1 MRAIVD
7 SHLRVTGIPG
17 PLLGQLQAKSTCAN
31 PAYKTAVK
39 QGRSTWRIPQNIEVF
54 TESEDGWIF
63 PRGLTPLVVKAGV
76 PIEDVRTVAPLEL
89 SFTGELRDYQSK
101 AVQEIRQHG
110 SGLLQAPCGSGKT
123 VMLSALLAE
132 VGQRS
137 MVLCHTVDLARQLR
151 TELSKWLDRPVGL
164 LGGGV
169 DDLTGEVDVSTV
181 QSLYS
186 DDRRSSLADRYGLIA
201 LDECHHAPAR
211 CFSQV
216 VQSFSAA
223 YRYGLTATPERSDG
237 LTPLLQAVIG
247 PTRAVV
253 PPEALEG
260 AGVRVRASLLW
271 RRGVEVDVPADKWTL
286 LLSKLGDD
294 TGRAAIL
301 ADITED
307 LLRDGHTVLVLVPRV
322 SAISLLGEELSL
334 RGINALGISGKT
346 KKADRPRI
354 LEAVRSGGVKV
365 LVAVNVADEG
375 LDLPELSALVLAA
388 PSRSPAKAEQRVG
401 RILRP
406 CAGKPDPVLVD
417 VVDYH
422 GALEYQA
429 RCRFFDVWRRLCEGA
444 QKPSWL

>member
-1 MRAIVD
+1 
-7 SHLRVTGIPG
+7 
-17 PLLGQLQAKSTCAN
+17 
-31 PAYKTAVK
+31 
-39 QGRSTWRIPQNIEVF
+39 
-54 TESEDGWIF
+54 
-63 PRGLTPLVVKAGV
+63 
-76 PIEDVRTVAPLEL
+76 TVAPLEM

-186 DDRRSSLADRYGLIA
+186 DERRSSLADRYGLIA

-307 LLRDGHTVLVLVPRV
+307 LLSDGHTVLVLVPRV

-354 LEAVRSGGVKV
+354 LEAVRSGDVKV